1 MTPGAVGVS
10 AEVEKPPP
18 LGFRRWGEVCPGGV
32 SPYTHRSVCVRTPL
46 DLFPLL
52 RSICSMPRRSSSSSP
67 STYPRRVV
75 GYLRVSTDDQA
86 LGPVAQRE
94 ALARWCAA
102 NGAELVAVFADL
114 GVSGGAPL
122 DRRPELLAALDAL
135 EAHGAGVL
143 LVAKRDR
150 LARDP
155 VVAAMI
161 EAAAERVGA
170 RVASAA
176 GEGEGADP
184 TAILMRRIVD
194 AFAEY
199 ERLMIR
205 ARTRAALGVKKA
217 RGERVGSVPYGF
229 RLAADGVHLE
239 ADPAEARAVELVRSL
254 RAEGLSLRAIGERLA
269 AAGCVPRG
277 GGAWNPNT
285 VRRIAA
291 AVAA

>member
-1 MTPGAVGVS
+1 
-10 AEVEKPPP
+10 
-18 LGFRRWGEVCPGGV
+18 
-32 SPYTHRSVCVRTPL
+32 
-46 DLFPLL
+46 
-52 RSICSMPRRSSSSSP
+52 
-67 STYPRRVV
+67 VV

-277 GGAWNPNT
+277 GGAWHPDT
-285 VRRIAA
+285 VKRIAA